1 MQKPQTL
8 AGIWG
13 FLTFNLL
20 GKAEML
26 VEKYTACMSC
36 GCTVT
41 YKTNASVYCSDCRLR
56 ISRDKAKITAEKQR
70 RKKGIAQ
77 VKGTLKPCECCGV
90 IMEVYG
96 IRRKWCATCAY
107 QKQLDGSRLASKM
120 VYQIP
125 ERRAAQ
131 YAWRAKNRRTPKGK
145 IDAHMGS
152 LIHRVLKK
160 GKAGRSWKTTVPYSR
175 DELKEHLEPKFQPGM
190 TWDNHGEWHI
200 DHIRPR
206 ASFNYTTPER
216 PEFKECWALSDLQPL
231 WAADN
236 IRKGAKLTGDHQWT
250 M

>member
-26 VEKYTACMSC
+26 VEKYTTCMSC
-36 GCTVT
+36 DCTVT
-41 YKTNASVYCSDCRLR
+41 YKTNAKVYCADCRLR
-56 ISRDKAKITAEKQR
+56 ITREKAKLEAEKQR

-90 IMEVYG
+90 VMEISG

-107 QKQLDGSRLASKM
+107 QKQLDGSRQFSRM
-120 VYQIP
+120 VRVDP
-125 ERRAAQ
+125 ERKKTFD
-131 YAWRAKNRRTPKGK
+131 AWQAKNRRTPKGK
-145 IDAHMGS
+145 IDTHMS
-152 LIHRVLKK
+152 TLIHRVLKK
-160 GKAGRSWKTTVPYSR
+160 DKAGRSWKTMVPYSWE
-175 DELKEHLEPKFQPGM
+175 ELKSHLESQFQPGM

-206 ASFNYTTPER
+206 ASFNYTTPEC
-216 PEFKECWALSDLQPL
+216 PEFKECWALSNLQPL

-250 M
+250 T